1 MLCATDQADTEP
13 DGFPQVAPCCPDCPV
28 QGFGTPWSSPG
39 LQLLVTMGLSCSSLS
54 PDLPSQLGLRLEHA
68 EEIVDRLFFGPKS
81 HWGQEEKRK
90 AQPDKPRSPEPG
102 PAIPECPGERSR
114 KMRDLQQKVRDVAT
128 AAPSTT
134 HSEALPGDSL
144 RLAQDFRMEPHV
156 PVSSGP
162 ASFREQ
168 RCCWSHV
175 NRQLLASLLSNYHLR
190 LRSPQVLRRQ
200 TDAYSAHLGDQ
211 LLPVSLS

>member
-1 MLCATDQADTEP
+1 MVCTTH
-13 DGFPQVAPCCPDCPV
+13 
-28 QGFGTPWSSPG
+28 SP
-39 LQLLVTMGLSCSSLS
+39 LS
-54 PDLPSQLGLRLEHA
+54 PASGSLGATLERTLLFSPASFLPRSATVNLTVHALGRAFSLLELGLRLEHA